1 MLNKKIINR
10 LFNISSMLFVCSILY
25 KQSALLPKI
34 ASVFLI
40 ISSILG
46 ILYNHQN
53 NKKFITYLSYT
64 LLLCIALYIL
74 FLNIR

>member
-53 NKKFITYLSYT
+53 NKKFITYLGYT

-74 FLNIR
+74 FLI

>member
-1 MLNKKIINR
+1 MLDKKIINR
-10 LFNISSMLFVCSILY
+10 FFNLSSILFVSSIIY
-25 KQSALLPKI
+25 KQNVFLAKI

-53 NKKFITYLSYT
+53 NKKFITYLGYA
-64 LLLCIALYIL
+64 LLLCIALYII
-74 FLNIR
+74 FLE

>member
-10 LFNISSMLFVCSILY
+10 LFNLSSMLFFCSILY
-25 KQSALLPKI
+25 KQNVFLPKI
-34 ASVFLI
+34 ASVFVI

-53 NKKFITYLSYT
+53 NKKFIAYLGYA
-64 LLLCIALYIL
+64 LLLCIALYII
-74 FLNIR
+74 FLE

>member
-10 LFNISSMLFVCSILY
+10 FFNLSSILFVSSIIYKHNVFLAKISSI
-25 KQSALLPKI
+25 
-34 ASVFLI
+34 FLI

-53 NKKFITYLSYT
+53 NKKFITYLGYA

-74 FLNIR
+74 FLI

>member
-10 LFNISSMLFVCSILY
+10 FFNLSSILFVSSIIY
-25 KQSALLPKI
+25 KHNVFLAKI
-34 ASVFLI
+34 SSVFLI

-53 NKKFITYLSYT
+53 NKKFITYLGYA

-74 FLNIR
+74 FLI

>member
-10 LFNISSMLFVCSILY
+10 FFNLSSILFVSSIIY
-25 KQSALLPKI
+25 KHNVFLAKI
-34 ASVFLI
+34 ASIFLI

-53 NKKFITYLSYT
+53 NKKFITYLGYA
-64 LLLCIALYIL
+64 LLLCIALYII
-74 FLNIR
+74 FLE